1 MSDLPPAAAGGPPR
15 FALSRGIF
23 LRLLGI
29 VYLVAF
35 ASLATQVLGLIG
47 ADGLLPAAD
56 YLERVH
62 DLWGAE
68 AYYRLPTLL
77 WLWPGDAGLV
87 ALCWIG
93 MALSVAAVAGVA
105 PIATFA
111 ALWVGYLSLTIAGQ
125 DFLSFQWDVLLL
137 EAGLL
142 AVVYSPA
149 AWRAPLRSGR
159 NPHAASRWLVWGLA
173 FKLTFLSGVTKL
185 LSGDATWWS
194 LTALRYHYETQP
206 IPTWI
211 GWYAHQAADWFGTL
225 SVAVMFV
232 IEVAVPFVIFVP
244 PRFRRPRIAGCALL
258 CLLQILIA
266 ATGNYGFFNLL
277 TLVLYL
283 SLLDDDA
290 ILAGISGFRSLAGTR
305 WGWRARPAP
314 GAPAGSGAAEGS
326 PAGSNARA
334 GLDAAPGS
342 DTRAGLGAAPGSDAP
357 AGSSPPSQSGA
368 PPRPARPAPAD
379 VSSREA
385 TRPPWRRYA
394 VASLA
399 ALLAVLSALTFV
411 REVRRP
417 EPMPAWSNRLLG
429 LVAPF
434 QSVNGYGLFRS
445 MTTERPEIV
454 IEGTADGVTWREYAF
469 PWKAGDLSRAPGF
482 VQPHMPRLDWQMW
495 FAALDPQRQAHWL
508 FALVDRLLENDPTAL
523 SLLDG
528 NPFPGEPPRYIRLV
542 MYRYR
547 FTGLDAGASGDWWS
561 RELMGYLTEPIPR
574 RP

>member
-1 MSDLPPAAAGGPPR
+1 MSDLPPDGAGRAPR
-15 FALSRGIF
+15 FALSRGLF

-35 ASLATQVLGLIG
+35 ASLTTQILGLIG
-47 ADGLLPAAD
+47 ADGLLPAAA

-77 WLWPGDAGLV
+77 WLWPSDAGLV

-93 MALSVAAVAGVA
+93 MALSVAAVTGVA
-105 PIATFA
+105 PITTFA
-111 ALWVGYLSLTIAGQ
+111 ALWACYLSLTIAGQ

-137 EAGLL
+137 ETGLL
-142 AVVYSPA
+142 AVLYSPA
-149 AWRAPLRSGR
+149 AWRAPLRSGH
-159 NPHAASRWLVWGLA
+159 NPHAAARWLVWGLA

-185 LSGDATWWS
+185 LSGDVTWWS

-206 IPTWI
+206 IPTWV
-211 GWYAHQAADWFGTL
+211 GWYAHQAPDWFGTL

-244 PRFRRPRIAGCALL
+244 PRFRGVRIAGCALL

-266 ATGNYGFFNLL
+266 VTGNYGFFNLL
-277 TLVLYL
+277 TLVLYI
-283 SLLDDDA
+283 SLLDDAA
-290 ILAGISGFRSLAGTR
+290 ILAAASGLRSMAGAR
-305 WGWRARPAP
+305 SASRAQ
-314 GAPAGSGAAEGS
+314 AGSD
-326 PAGSNARA
+326 ARA
-334 GLDAAPGS
+334 G
-342 DTRAGLGAAPGSDAP
+342 SDAQ
-357 AGSSPPSQSGA
+357 AESSPPSTSGA
-368 PPRPARPAPAD
+368 PPRPVKPKPADVLRREAARPA
-379 VSSREA
+379 
-385 TRPPWRRYA
+385 WRGYA

-399 ALLAVLSALTFV
+399 ALLAVLSALTLV

-417 EPMPAWSNRLLG
+417 QPMTAWSNVLLG

-469 PWKAGDLSRAPGF
+469 PWKAGDLARAPGF

-508 FALVDRLLENDPTAL
+508 FALVDGLLENDPTAL

-528 NPFPGEPPRYIRLV
+528 NPFPDEPPRYIRLV

-547 FTGLDAGASGDWWS
+547 FTGPDAGASGDWWS
-561 RELMGYLTEPIPR
+561 REPIGYLTEPIPR

>member
-1 MSDLPPAAAGGPPR
+1 MSDLPPAGAGRAPR

-23 LRLLGI
+23 LRLLGL

-35 ASLATQVLGLIG
+35 ASLATQILALIG

-77 WLWPGDAGLV
+77 WLWPSDTGLV

-111 ALWVGYLSLTIAGQ
+111 ALWVCYLSLTIAGQ

-137 EAGLL
+137 ETGLL
-142 AVVYSPA
+142 AMLYSPA

-159 NPHAASRWLVWGLA
+159 NPHAAARWLVWGLA

-206 IPTWI
+206 IPTWV
-211 GWYAHQAADWFGTL
+211 GWYAHQAPDWFGTL

-232 IEVAVPFVIFVP
+232 IEVAIPFVIFVP

-266 ATGNYGFFNLL
+266 VTGNYGFFNLL
-277 TLVLYL
+277 TLVLYV
-283 SLLDDDA
+283 SLLDDAA
-290 ILAGISGFRSLAGTR
+290 ILTAVSGLRSLARTR
-305 WGWRARPAP
+305 
-314 GAPAGSGAAEGS
+314 S
-326 PAGSNARA
+326 
-334 GLDAAPGS
+334 
-342 DTRAGLGAAPGSDAP
+342 TSDAP
-357 AGSSPPSQSGA
+357 AESSPPSPSGA
-368 PPRPARPAPAD
+368 APRPARPAPAD
-379 VSSREA
+379 VAPREGA
-385 TRPPWRRYA
+385 RPSWRGYA

-399 ALLAVLSALTFV
+399 ALLAVLSALTLV

-429 LVAPF
+429 LVAPL

-469 PWKAGDLSRAPGF
+469 PWKAGDLARAPGF

-528 NPFPGEPPRYIRLV
+528 NPFPGEPPHYIRLV

-547 FTGLDAGASGDWWS
+547 FTGLDTGASGDWWS
-561 RELMGYLTEPIPR
+561 REPIGYLTEPIPR

>member
-1 MSDLPPAAAGGPPR
+1 MSDLPPAGAGGAPR
-15 FALSRGIF
+15 FALSRGLF

-35 ASLATQVLGLIG
+35 ASLATQILGLIG
-47 ADGLLPAAD
+47 ADGLLPAAA

-77 WLWPGDAGLV
+77 WLWPGDTGLV
-87 ALCWIG
+87 ALCWLG

-111 ALWVGYLSLTIAGQ
+111 ALWACYLSLTIAGQ

-142 AVVYSPA
+142 AMLYSPA
-149 AWRAPLRSGR
+149 AWRAPLRSHR
-159 NPHAASRWLVWGLA
+159 NPHAAARWLVWGLA

-185 LSGDATWWS
+185 LSGDATWLS

-206 IPTWI
+206 LPTWV
-211 GWYAHQAADWFGTL
+211 GWYAHQLPDWLGTA
-225 SVAVMFV
+225 SVALMFV

-244 PRFRRPRIAGCALL
+244 ARFRAVRMAGCALL
-258 CLLQILIA
+258 CLLQVLIA

-277 TLVLYL
+277 TLVLYI
-283 SLLDDDA
+283 SLLDDAA
-290 ILAGISGFRSLAGTR
+290 ILSAVSGLRSVAGTR
-305 WGWRARPAP
+305 SASRAQSDARA
-314 GAPAGSGAAEGS
+314 GSRTQTQSDARAGSGPPSWSVSAV
-326 PAGSNARA
+326 
-334 GLDAAPGS
+334 AAP
-342 DTRAGLGAAPGSDAP
+342 
-357 AGSSPPSQSGA
+357 
-368 PPRPARPAPAD
+368 
-379 VSSREA
+379 
-385 TRPPWRRYA
+385 A
-394 VASLA
+394 V
-399 ALLAVLSALTFV
+399 LLALLSALTLV

-417 EPMPAWSNRLLG
+417 APMPAWSNGLLG

-469 PWKAGDLSRAPGF
+469 PWKAGDLARAPGF

-508 FALVDRLLENDPTAL
+508 FALVERLLENDPTAL

-528 NPFPGEPPRYIRLV
+528 NPFPEEPPRFIRLA

-547 FTGLDAGASGDWWS
+547 FTGSDAGTSADWWS
-561 RELMGYLTEPIPR
+561 REPIGYLTEPIPR

>member
-1 MSDLPPAAAGGPPR
+1 MSDFAPAAAGGPPR
-15 FALSRGIF
+15 FALSRGLF
-23 LRLLGI
+23 LRLLGL

-35 ASLATQVLGLIG
+35 ASLSTQILGLIG
-47 ADGLLPAAD
+47 ADGLLPAAA

-77 WLWPGDAGLV
+77 WLWPSDTGLV
-87 ALCWIG
+87 ALCWMG
-93 MALSVAAVAGVA
+93 MALSVAAVAGMA

-111 ALWVGYLSLTIAGQ
+111 ALWVCYLSLTIAGQ

-142 AVVYSPA
+142 AVLYSPA

-159 NPHAASRWLVWGLA
+159 NPPAAARWLVWGLA

-185 LSGDATWWS
+185 LSGDATWLS

-206 IPTWI
+206 IPTWV
-211 GWYAHQAADWFGTL
+211 GWYAHQLPDWSGTL

-244 PRFRRPRIAGCALL
+244 ARFRRVRIAGCALL

-290 ILAGISGFRSLAGTR
+290 ILAAVSGLRSMAG
-305 WGWRARPAP
+305 ARSGPRLRSAP
-314 GAPAGSGAAEGS
+314 SGAS
-326 PAGSNARA
+326 PK
-334 GLDAAPGS
+334 
-342 DTRAGLGAAPGSDAP
+342 P
-357 AGSSPPSQSGA
+357 AK
-368 PPRPARPAPAD
+368 PAPAD
-379 VSSREA
+379 VSRQPA
-385 TRPPWRRYA
+385 GPPWRGYA

-399 ALLAVLSALTFV
+399 ALLAVLSALTLV
-411 REVRRP
+411 REVRWPR
-417 EPMPAWSNRLLG
+417 PMPAWSDTLLG
-429 LVAPF
+429 AVVPLR
-434 QSVNGYGLFRS
+434 SVSGYGLFRS

-454 IEGTADGVTWREYAF
+454 IEGTADGVTWKEYAF
-469 PWKAGDLSRAPGF
+469 PWKAGDLARAPGF

-508 FALVDRLLENDPTAL
+508 FALVERLLENDPTAL

-528 NPFPGEPPRYIRLV
+528 NPFPDEPPRFIRLV

-547 FTGLDAGASGDWWS
+547 FTGRDAGASGDWWS
-561 RELMGYLTEPIPR
+561 RELIGSLTEPIPR